1 MNVLVTGADGQLGNE
16 MRRVAADSMH
26 RYVFTDVAQLDITDR
41 EAVVRMM
48 SAESVDIIVN
58 CAAYT
63 NVDKAEDDR
72 RAAELV
78 NHLAVANLAS
88 AAAARGALLI
98 HVSTDYVF
106 DGNHCTPYREDEEP
120 GPTGV
125 YGMTKLAGER
135 AIEASGCRH
144 IILRT
149 AWLYSRWGKNF
160 LKTMLRLTAERD
172 TLGVVF
178 DQVGT
183 PTYAGDL
190 ADAVGW
196 IIDGGMYDRQGIY
209 HFTDEGVCSWYDFA
223 VAIARAAGHDCDIRP
238 LHSDEYPAKV
248 RRPSYSVLDKSK
260 FRSTFGFRPPY
271 WADSMIKCI
280 NLLKTDNNGQ
290 L

>member
-41 EAVVRMM
+41 EAVGRMM

-58 CAAYT
+58 W
-63 NVDKAEDDR
+63 
-72 RAAELV
+72 
-78 NHLAVANLAS
+78 ANLAS
-88 AAAARGALLI
+88 AAAARGASLI